1 MRHPLQCCGGEA
13 TGVRETSGAELKITA
28 SAMLARGGPS
38 CVIGLEEIRRV
49 AGPRWDKMRE
59 SIYSRIEA
67 ILRQKL
73 GPSDF
78 FIQIDDVSYLV
89 TIPAVEPEEAQICCL
104 RVAHELHTGL
114 LGPCS
119 IGQLR
124 IAVATAASDTAL
136 ALSPI
141 VAPQI
146 LTLAERAGIDELVG
160 GAPNG
165 AARTRRAALA
175 AAPSSQCELVHRFVP
190 IWDARAEA
198 ISAYRCIVE
207 PIEPEADVK
216 TPADR
221 ARAALRVALEALDRS
236 VAALETG
243 ASRSERFLI
252 HLKVSFET
260 LTSPVARMEFV
271 SACRGLSHEL
281 RPYLVFEIGE
291 LPVGVPQS
299 RLNELVTTIKAFG
312 RGVTAEAALR
322 NPTLTMYQ
330 GIGLQ
335 AIGLNL
341 ARQQDSLTRIEIER
355 LAASAK
361 RFGMLA
367 FLSEIPNAALVEFAR
382 GQGVQWLS
390 GPAIAKALPEPGP
403 MFRLSSE
410 SILRRQRRVS

>member
-1 MRHPLQCCGGEA
+1 
-13 TGVRETSGAELKITA
+13 
-28 SAMLARGGPS
+28 
-38 CVIGLEEIRRV
+38 
-49 AGPRWDKMRE
+49 
-59 SIYSRIEA
+59 
-67 ILRQKL
+67 
-73 GPSDF
+73 
-78 FIQIDDVSYLV
+78 
-89 TIPAVEPEEAQICCL
+89 
-104 RVAHELHTGL
+104 
-114 LGPCS
+114 
-119 IGQLR
+119 
-124 IAVATAASDTAL
+124 
-136 ALSPI
+136 
-141 VAPQI
+141 
-146 LTLAERAGIDELVG
+146 
-160 GAPNG
+160 NG

-236 VAALETG
+236 VAALEKG